1 MVSACTE
8 VLITI
13 TGAGKAQRL
22 YTAQYA
28 VVNLR
33 FGMKFGGNMAYFIDR
48 RLNGK
53 NKSTVNRQRFLRRY
67 KAQIKQSISE
77 AINKRSVTDVES
89 GESVSIPVDDINE
102 PMFHQGRGGMRQRVH
117 PGNDHFV
124 EKDRIER
131 PQGGGGSGSGEGQ
144 ASNDGEGQDEFV
156 FQISKDEY
164 LDLLFEDLALP
175 NLKKNQQRQL
185 NEFKTHRSGYTAN
198 GVPANISV
206 VRSLQNSLARRTAMS
221 AGKRRQLRELEAALD
236 TVEHTEPV
244 QLLEEERLRKEIAEL
259 REKIAR
265 VPFID
270 TFDLRYK
277 NFEKRPEP
285 SSQAVMFCLMDVSG
299 SMDQATKDMAKRFYI
314 LLYLF
319 LSRTYKNVEVVY
331 IRHHTQAKEV
341 DEHEFFY
348 SQETGGTIVSSALKL
363 MDEVVK
369 ERYDPAQWNIY
380 AAQAS
385 DGDNWADDSPLCH
398 EILAKRLLP
407 VVRYYCYIE
416 ITRRAHQTLWR
427 EYEHLQSM
435 FENFSMQHIRDQ
447 DDIYPVFRELF
458 HKQAA
463 EMSS

>member
-1 MVSACTE
+1 MT
-8 VLITI
+8 
-13 TGAGKAQRL
+13 
-22 YTAQYA
+22 
-28 VVNLR
+28 
-33 FGMKFGGNMAYFIDR
+33 YFIDR

-53 NKSTVNRQRFLRRY
+53 NKSAVNRQRFLRRY
-67 KAQIKQSISE
+67 KSQIKQSIAE
-77 AINKRSVTDVES
+77 AINKRSVTDVDS
-89 GESVSIPVDDINE
+89 GESVSIPNSDINE
-102 PMFHQGRGGMRQRVH
+102 PMFHQGRGGLRHRVH

-124 EKDRIER
+124 QNDRIER
-131 PQGGGGSGSGEGQ
+131 PQGGGGGGSGQGD
-144 ASNDGEGQDEFV
+144 ASKDGEGEDEFS

-175 NLKKNQQRQL
+175 NLRKNQHKQL
-185 NEFKTHRSGYTAN
+185 NEFKTHRSGYTSN

-206 VRSLQNSLARRTAMS
+206 VRSLQNSLARRTAMT
-221 AGKRRQLRELEAALD
+221 AGKKRELRELESTL
-236 TVEHTEPV
+236 TEVEHSEPA

-259 REKIAR
+259 RAKIAKT
-265 VPFID
+265 PFID
-270 TFDLRYK
+270 TFDLRYR
-277 NFEKRPEP
+277 NYERRPEP

-319 LSRTYKNVEVVY
+319 LSRTYKNVDVVY

-341 DEHEFFY
+341 DEQEFFY

-363 MDEVVK
+363 MDEVIQ

-398 EILAKRLLP
+398 QLLAQKILP
-407 VVRYYCYIE
+407 MVRYYSYIE

-427 EYEHLQSM
+427 EYEVLQEK
-435 FENFSMQHIRDQ
+435 FDNFAMQHIREQ
-447 DDIYPVFRELF
+447 EDIYPVFRELF
-458 HKQAA
+458 HKQVQDH
-463 EMSS
+463 

>member
-1 MVSACTE
+1 M
-8 VLITI
+8 
-13 TGAGKAQRL
+13 G
-22 YTAQYA
+22 
-28 VVNLR
+28 
-33 FGMKFGGNMAYFIDR
+33 YFIDR

-53 NKSTVNRQRFLRRY
+53 NKSMVNRQRFLRRY
-67 KAQIKQSISE
+67 KSQIKQSISD

-89 GESVSIPVDDINE
+89 GESVSIPIDDINE
-102 PMFHQGRGGMRQRVH
+102 PMFHQGRGGLRHRVH

-124 EKDRIER
+124 PHDRVER
-131 PQGGGGSGSGEGQ
+131 PQGGGEGGDNSQGNASKEGEG
-144 ASNDGEGQDEFV
+144 EDEFV

-175 NLKKNQQRQL
+175 NLKKNQHKQL
-185 NEFKTHRSGYTAN
+185 TEFKTHRAGYTSN

-206 VRSLQNSLARRTAMS
+206 VRSLQNSLARRTVMTAS
-221 AGKRRQLRELEAALD
+221 KRRELRELEEILHGLEN
-236 TVEHTEPV
+236 VEPA
-244 QLLEEERLRKEIAEL
+244 QLLEEERLRKAIAEL
-259 REKIAR
+259 KQKIAN

-277 NFEKRPEP
+277 NYERRPEP

-299 SMDQATKDMAKRFYI
+299 SMDQITKDMAKRFYI

-319 LSRTYKNVEVVY
+319 LSRTYKNVDVVY

-341 DEHEFFY
+341 DEQEFFY

-363 MDEVVK
+363 MDEVVQ

-398 EILAKRLLP
+398 ELLAKKILP
-407 VVRYYCYIE
+407 IVRYYSYIE

-427 EYEHLQSM
+427 EYEDLQAKYN
-435 FENFSMQHIRDQ
+435 NFAMQPIRESQ
-447 DDIYPVFRELF
+447 DIYPVFRELF
-458 HKQAA
+458 RKQAIDN
-463 EMSS
+463 